1 MSWDLVK
8 SIARIVAY
16 MKMGKHDDCIC
27 SPEMS
32 IKNLTKDAD
41 KIDKWLVKVY
51 NNETKI
57 RKK

>member
-1 MSWDLVK
+1 MR

-16 MKMGKHDDCIC
+16 MKMGEHDDCIC
-27 SPEMS
+27 SAEMS
-32 IKNLTKDAD
+32 ERNLLKDAN
-41 KIDKWLVKVY
+41 KLDKWLVGVY